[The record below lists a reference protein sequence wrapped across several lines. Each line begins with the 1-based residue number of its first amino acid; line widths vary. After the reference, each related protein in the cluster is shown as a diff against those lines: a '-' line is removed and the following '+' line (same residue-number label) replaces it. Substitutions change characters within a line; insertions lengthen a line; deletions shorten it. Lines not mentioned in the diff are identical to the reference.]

1 MSTLPPVSSPPEPD
15 NVQPTRSDPATAGAA
30 AAAAPPDPATG
41 ATAAAGT
48 AAPAAPTRL
57 FNRDFTLL
65 WQGQLV
71 SQLGTQAST
80 IAMMYWSMQATG
92 SATLLGMLGLAGAL
106 PGVLLGPVAGTVAD
120 RHSRRGIIVLSDVV
134 RGLAVLAVAA
144 ALFLRPADTR
154 LAVGIIFAVALLS
167 GTVGAVFRP
176 AIGAA
181 IPDLVPPASVAAANS
196 LRQVSVQASGFIG
209 QAVGGVLFTLLGAPL
224 LFFVDG
230 VSFLFSAGSELFIRI
245 PQRLPERTRSWREAL
260 AVYRA
265 DTMAGLRYVW
275 SRPGMRAFVITA
287 SAFNF
292 LVVPVFVL
300 LPFFVSDQLHRH
312 ADWYGFLLSAL
323 SAGAVVGLVLAGA
336 LRLEGRRRSAVLS
349 AALVGAAALTALL
362 GLVTVPVL
370 ALAVCFL
377 MGVGL
382 GMVNVFVITLLQLG
396 TPGEMRGRVLSLAM
410 ALSQAAMP
418 LGMALGGIAGDLT
431 GKDVGLLFGVC
442 GGAATLLS
450 LGAATRP
457 AFRRFLSGEEV

>member
-1 MSTLPPVSSPPEPD
+1 MTASPPVSSPP
-15 NVQPTRSDPATAGAA
+15 DPAAA
-30 AAAAPPDPATG
+30 TPAAVAPP
-41 ATAAAGT
+41 
-48 AAPAAPTRL
+48 APVAPTRL

-80 IAMMYWSMQATG
+80 IAMMYWTMQATG

-106 PGVLLGPVAGTVAD
+106 PGVLLGPVAGTFAD

-144 ALFLRPADTR
+144 ALWLRPDATS
-154 LAVGIIFAVALLS
+154 LVVGVLFAAALLS
-167 GTVGAVFRP
+167 GSMTAVFGP

-181 IPDLVPPASVAAANS
+181 IPDLVPPSRVAAANS
-196 LRQVSVQASGFIG
+196 LRQVSAQGAGFIG
-209 QAVGGVLFTLLGAPL
+209 QAVGGVLFSLLGAPL
-224 LFFVDG
+224 LFLADG
-230 VSFLFSAGSELFIRI
+230 VSFLFSAASETFIRV

-260 AVYRA
+260 TVYRA
-265 DTMAGLRYVW
+265 DTLAGLRYVW

-287 SAFNF
+287 SGFNF

-300 LPFFVSDQLHRH
+300 LPFYVSGQLHRQ
-312 ADWYGFLLSAL
+312 AAWYGFLLSAL
-323 SAGAVVGLVLAGA
+323 SAGAVVGLLLAGT
-336 LRLEGRRRSAVLS
+336 LRLEGRRRSTVLGS
-349 AALVGAAALTALL
+349 ALVGAAVLTALL
-362 GLVTVPVL
+362 GLVRAPLL

-382 GMVNVFVITLLQLG
+382 GMVNVFVITLLQLS
-396 TPGEMRGRVLSLAM
+396 TPGEMRGRVMGLAM

-442 GGAATLLS
+442 GGAAALLS

-457 AFRRFLSGEEV
+457 SFRGFLAGEEG

>member
-1 MSTLPPVSSPPEPD
+1 MTASSPAPAP
-15 NVQPTRSDPATAGAA
+15 SDPAV
-30 AAAAPPDPATG
+30 AAPAADASPDPAT
-41 ATAAAGT
+41 T
-48 AAPAAPTRL
+48 APAAEASAPPARL

-106 PGVLLGPVAGTVAD
+106 PAVLLGPVAGTAAD

-144 ALFLRPADTR
+144 AMFLRPNATT
-154 LAVGIIFAVALLS
+154 LVVGVLFAVALLS
-167 GTVGAVFRP
+167 GIVGSVFRP

-181 IPDLVPPASVAAANS
+181 IPDLVPPSRVAAANS
-196 LRQVSVQASGFIG
+196 LRHVSVQGSGFVG
-209 QAVGGVLFTLLGAPL
+209 QAVGGVLFSLLGAPL

-230 VSFLFSAGSELFIRI
+230 VSFLFSAGSEMFIRI

-265 DTMAGLRYVW
+265 DTLAGLRYVW
-275 SRPGMRAFVITA
+275 SRSGMRAFVITA
-287 SAFNF
+287 SGFNF
-292 LVVPVFVL
+292 LIVPVFVL
-300 LPFFVSDQLHRH
+300 LPFYVSGQLGRH

-323 SAGAVVGLVLAGA
+323 SAGAMVGLLLAGT

-349 AALVGAAALTALL
+349 AALVGAALLTALL
-362 GLVTVPVL
+362 GLVRLPLL
-370 ALAVCFL
+370 ALVVCFL
-377 MGVGL
+377 MGIGV
-382 GMVNVFVITLLQLG
+382 GMVNVFVITLLQIS
-396 TPGEMRGRVLSLAM
+396 TPGEMRGRVMGLAM

-442 GGAATLLS
+442 GGAAAVLS

-457 AFRRFLSGEEV
+457 AFRRFLAGEEA